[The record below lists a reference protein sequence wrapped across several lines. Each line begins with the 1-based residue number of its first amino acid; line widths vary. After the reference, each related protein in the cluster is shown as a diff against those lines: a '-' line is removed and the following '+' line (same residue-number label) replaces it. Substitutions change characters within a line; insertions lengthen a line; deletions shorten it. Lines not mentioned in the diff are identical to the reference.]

1 MATGNGGNGD
11 LDIAFHMRISAVK
24 VSICCLRYDLEL
36 RSCPKLSESSTA
48 ALISDVSKYP

>member
-1 MATGNGGNGD
+1 MATGKGGNGD